1 MEFFVKILSYLSLLF
16 CCVRAA
22 ISHPNTLELALTT
35 SLGDQDGSEYYVN
48 FTIGTPGQLQTVLLD
63 TGSSN
68 TAIVSSNASFCRA
81 LDCAGNTFDSS
92 KSSTFKTTKPEALK
106 QYYVD
111 GTYLEGDYFT
121 DVVQM
126 NDLQITNFSMG
137 LGNRF
142 NTTFRP
148 YTGTLGLGY
157 SSHMVYVKKANQP
170 KVTLPPSFM
179 EALVQAGAIS
189 SRLYSI
195 YLNTLDWYG
204 SILFGGLDTE
214 KYEGPLTTLNFFPGG
229 EGAVDNFYL
238 RLESVKMSPHDGPNQ
253 TIVQSTKDQPITTVL
268 DTGTAGWQLPTSAFY
283 KLLGY
288 AGVEL
293 ADGAYH
299 VSGMD
304 GDAFVRPCADVVRG
318 LDNTTRFEIT
328 FAGHGTNT
336 ATLNLELADLFTPL
350 TSKDGSAMTDPFGR
364 PMCWLR
370 ITEVP
375 ASSFLVTSNSV
386 MRAGYWIFDLDNGQV
401 SVAQAKLRA
410 NSSNV
415 VRVGAGADGL
425 RKAVHDLRSDTQK
438 ADIEGP
444 KSTSM
449 AYSVST
455 ASSTVGYAT
464 GTEAYPTATGT
475 TRYFGHDPPKPG
487 SSALMRR
494 AESAATAIRNACWSV
509 ASCFVVILMLVML

>member
-1 MEFFVKILSYLSLLF
+1 MEFLVKILSYLSLLF

-35 SLGDQDGSEYYVN
+35 SLGNQDGSEYYVN

-111 GTYLEGDYFT
+111 GTGLEGDYFT

-142 NTTFRP
+142 HTNFRP
-148 YTGTLGLGY
+148 YTGILGLGY

-189 SRLYSI
+189 SRLYSV

-214 KYEGPLTTLNFFPGG
+214 KYEGPLTTLNFFPGS
-229 EGAVDNFYL
+229 EGAVNNFYL
-238 RLESVKMSPHDGPNQ
+238 RLESTNYH
-253 TIVQSTKDQPITTVL
+253 
-268 DTGTAGWQLPTSAFY
+268 
-283 KLLGY
+283 
-288 AGVEL
+288 
-293 ADGAYH
+293 GARYRNSW
-299 VSGMD
+299 VAAANYGMD
-304 GDAFVRPCADVVRG
+304 DNAFVRPCADVVRG

-370 ITEVP
+370 VTEVP

-475 TRYFGHDPPKPG
+475 TRYFGHDPRKPG

-509 ASCFVVILMLVML
+509 ASCFVVILMLVVL